1 MQECYKL
8 KEELNSDRGTRNYVR
23 DEKETT
29 TLLHNTLVNIN
40 ASQLHNCNDNRIEV
54 IMVKFVIHPN
64 LHLLLLI

>member
-8 KEELNSDRGTRNYVR
+8 KEELNSDGGTRNVR

-29 TLLHNTLVNIN
+29 RLLHNTLVNTN

-54 IMVKFVIHPN
+54 IMVKFCYSP
-64 LHLLLLI
+64 